1 MDKSIFIKPYSSLFF
16 AISISIHSNLC
27 GNGSCF
33 LNGLFRLYILSN
45 FAADNPKMV
54 NEMKQSATPE
64 DLSNE
69 NLELKKRL
77 AALEKE
83 LHEAK
88 MAAAAYD
95 KMIDI
100 AERLYKI
107 PVRKKSGPKQ

>member
-1 MDKSIFIKPYSSLFF
+1 MDKDKLELSVSVARSYYQYHLPVREIMAKMSL
-16 AISISIHSNLC
+16 SKTSVY
-27 GNGSCF
+27 
-33 LNGLFRLYILSN
+33 RILSN

-77 AALEKE
+77 AALEK
-83 LHEAK
+83 AK

>member
-1 MDKSIFIKPYSSLFF
+1 MDKDKLELSVSVARSYYQYHLPVREIMAKMSL
-16 AISISIHSNLC
+16 SKTSVY
-27 GNGSCF
+27 
-33 LNGLFRLYILSN
+33 RILSN

-107 PVRKKSGPKQ
+107 PVRKKTGPKQ